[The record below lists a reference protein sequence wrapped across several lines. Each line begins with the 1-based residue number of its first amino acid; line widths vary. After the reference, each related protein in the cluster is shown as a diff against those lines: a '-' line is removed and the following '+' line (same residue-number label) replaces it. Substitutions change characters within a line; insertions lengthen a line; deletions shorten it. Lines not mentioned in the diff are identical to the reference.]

1 MTDEPIVLWQMPS
14 IWGLPS
20 ASPFC
25 MKLETWL
32 RMAGIP
38 YVAQAING
46 RPKSASGKV
55 PYIERNG
62 SLLCDSSV
70 IIETLAR
77 ERGVTLDDFMTDAQ
91 RVQALLLQRLFE
103 DDLYFIVLHDRWVED
118 AGWAIVS
125 KAYFGELPWLV
136 RTLVVPMIRRQV
148 IGAARGQGV
157 ARLSPGERERRVI
170 ANVQAIASLLGD
182 QDFFF
187 GRPSS
192 IDAIAFAF
200 LANGLHAPITGVLQ
214 DQLRSHARLVAY
226 CERMR
231 STYFAD
237 SRPVA

>member
-14 IWGLPS
+14 IWGLPNP
-20 ASPFC
+20 SPFC
-25 MKLETWL
+25 MKLEAWL

-38 YVAQAING
+38 HVAQAIEG

-70 IIETLAR
+70 IIETLTR

-103 DDLYFIVLHDRWVED
+103 DDLYFTIVHDRWVDD

-125 KAYFGELPWLV
+125 KAYFGQLPWLV
-136 RTLVVPMIRRQV
+136 RTLVAPMIRRQV

-157 ARLSPGERERRVI
+157 ARLPPGERERRVV
-170 ANVQAIASLLGD
+170 ANVNAIASLLGE
-182 QDFFF
+182 QEFFF
-187 GRPSS
+187 GQPSS

-200 LANGLHAPITGVLQ
+200 LANGLHAPIPGVLQ

-231 STYFAD
+231 ATYFAD